1 MTANKRAIGD
11 TEDEFQAALATYT
24 KAGNKTAAMRQL
36 WNAAYEK
43 GNSAARE
50 AEAASQRM
58 YEATQK
64 GFMEGRKAGFE
75 EGRRAGEK
83 EAMQLDALE
92 IAFSKGR
99 MEGFSMG
106 MGVGRDEEEERWKGA
121 GHFEGGECRS
131 SPGVAATCAVETTPP
146 PPTATNDSTN
156 IMSLLTGFDWADDA
170 ESSLPIHTALSTPQK
185 PRDFSDL
192 RSSSKNAFN
201 TLQRRHS
208 RHHGSRANTIR
219 RRQFYCSPLA
229 QFTRSTSS
237 RQSDG
242 TTSWLGV
249 LAWASAGWLAPVL
262 FLRAKALTTLRL
274 RGALE

>member
-24 KAGNKTAAMRQL
+24 KAGNKTAAMRRL

-43 GNSAARE
+43 GNSVARE

-58 YEATQK
+58 YEATRK
-64 GFMEGRKAGFE
+64 GFVEGRKAGFE

-121 GHFEGGECRS
+121 GHFEGGECCS

-146 PPTATNDSTN
+146 PPTATDDSTN

-170 ESSLPIHTALSTPQK
+170 DLSLPIHTAPSTPQK

-219 RRQFYCSPLA
+219 RRQFYCSPPA
-229 QFTRSTSS
+229 QFTRSTS

-249 LAWASAGWLAPVL
+249 LAWASAGWLAQAAVGGMSMGVFGCP
-262 FLRAKALTTLRL
+262 
-274 RGALE
+274 

>member
-1 MTANKRAIGD
+1 LSAGD

-24 KAGNKTAAMRQL
+24 KAGNKTAAMRRL

-50 AEAASQRM
+50 AEAVSQRM
-58 YEATQK
+58 YEATRK

-106 MGVGRDEEEERWKGA
+106 MGVGRNEEEERWKGA
-121 GHFEGGECRS
+121 GYFEGGECRS

-146 PPTATNDSTN
+146 PPTTTDDSAN

-170 ESSLPIHTALSTPQK
+170 DSSLPIHTAPSTPQK

-192 RSSSKNAFN
+192 RSSSKNA
-201 TLQRRHS
+201 
-208 RHHGSRANTIR
+208 
-219 RRQFYCSPLA
+219 SPPA

-249 LAWASAGWLAPVL
+249 LAWASAGWLAQAAVGGISMGVFGCP
-262 FLRAKALTTLRL
+262 
-274 RGALE
+274 

>member
-1 MTANKRAIGD
+1 MTANKRAIGN
-11 TEDEFQAALATYT
+11 TEDEFQAALATYI
-24 KAGNKTAAMRQL
+24 KAGNKTAAMKRL

-43 GNSAARE
+43 ENS

-58 YEATQK
+58 YEAMRK

-75 EGRRAGEK
+75 EGQGAGEK
-83 EAMQLDALE
+83 EAMQLDTLE
-92 IAFSKGR
+92 IAFSKGG

-121 GHFEGGECRS
+121 GHFEGGECHS
-131 SPGVAATCAVETTPP
+131 ASDVAATCAVETTPP
-146 PPTATNDSTN
+146 PPPPTTTDDSTN

-170 ESSLPIHTALSTPQK
+170 DSSLPIHTAPSTPRK

-192 RSSSKNAFN
+192 RSSSENAFN
-201 TLQRRHS
+201 TLQR
-208 RHHGSRANTIR
+208 
-219 RRQFYCSPLA
+219 
-229 QFTRSTSS
+229 

-249 LAWASAGWLAPVL
+249 LAWASAGWLAQAAAGGMSMGV
-262 FLRAKALTTLRL
+262 FGCT
-274 RGALE
+274 